1 MALDAQDQARL
12 QRIESALVSADP
24 ALARRFRSWQ
34 PSSRQRPLLPG
45 WSSVPSWA
53 AAVFVVAFAGWV
65 LSPVLGV
72 VVVIGIAASCL
83 WQRVKVP
90 VPPPRRGA
98 RRGGR

>member
-1 MALDAQDQARL
+1 MALDAEDQARL
-12 QRIESALVSADP
+12 QRIESDLISADP

-45 WSSVPSWA
+45 WSSLPGWA
-53 AAVFVVAFAGWV
+53 TAVFLVAFTGWV

-72 VVVIGIAASCL
+72 VAVIGVAFCWL